1 MSDPQV
7 AGPQIAG
14 PQAHV
19 AVLMDLE
26 SLSRAGAVPPPAEL
40 AAALL
45 RYAAGVGRVMFARA
59 YADFG
64 ARVDDANALQLARV
78 APVLVTRGPAGEDR
92 AHVRLAVEALEARYA
107 GGEPDAFVIATGDER
122 LLPLVQSLRG
132 DGSDVLVVTP
142 ASAAVTGLR
151 GEADATATLEE
162 VLAGAVGPAS
172 TPATGEDDEG
182 DEVPTAGVP
191 STGAPAAAPAPA
203 APPAPRPT
211 PPARTR
217 APEGRGFGPP
227 PRDRFGAPEGRG
239 YGDRERRGF
248 GGPEGGRFGGPE
260 GGRFGGPEGRGFGG
274 PEGRPGRGPREFAP
288 REFGTRDFGG
298 RDAPAVNFE
307 RYDWASFVRLVD
319 ELEHRLPFVGVRY
332 LVNKVMGPRNAGLE
346 DPRQKRELINRAV
359 DDGVLEM
366 FEVGNVEGRGDPV
379 TACRLDRASPVVV
392 RFLGPATRAPKIPQ
406 GRPTSSAVPSGAT
419 EESPGDGGPPA
430 GADTADLEPSAG
442 DGGRD
447 DV

>member
-1 MSDPQV
+1 MSGPAMSDPK
-7 AGPQIAG
+7 
-14 PQAHV
+14 AHV
-19 AVLMDLE
+19 AVLVDLE
-26 SLSRAGAVPPPAEL
+26 SLARVGGTPPPADV

-45 RYAAGVGRVMFARA
+45 RYAAGVGRVMLARA

-64 ARVDDANALQLARV
+64 ARVDDANALQAARV
-78 APVLVTRGPAGEDR
+78 VPVLVTRGPAGEDR

-142 ASAAVTGLR
+142 AAAASPGLR
-151 GEADATATLEE
+151 GEADAAATLEE
-162 VLAGAVGPAS
+162 VMAGAVGPAS
-172 TPATGEDDEG
+172 TPATGDDDG
-182 DEVPTAGVP
+182 ADEVVA
-191 STGAPAAAPAPA
+191 APA
-203 APPAPRPT
+203 APRPVA
-211 PPARTR
+211 PPARPR

-239 YGDRERRGF
+239 YGDRERR
-248 GGPEGGRFGGPE
+248 RFGGPE
-260 GGRFGGPEGRGFGG
+260 GFGGEGPGAGAGRFGGRD
-274 PEGRPGRGPREFAP
+274 EGRPGRGPREFGG
-288 REFGTRDFGG
+288 REGGFGG
-298 RDAPAVNFE
+298 REAPPLDFE

-332 LVNKVMGPRNAGLE
+332 LVNKVMGPRNAGIE

-366 FEVGNVEGRGDPV
+366 YEVGNVEGRGDPV

-392 RFLGPATRAPKIPQ
+392 RFLGPSSRAPNVPA
-406 GRPTSSAVPSGAT
+406 GRPGLASDAT
-419 EESPGDGGPPA
+419 EASPGDGGPSSGDEA
-430 GADTADLEPSAG
+430 EFQPSAD
-442 DGGRD
+442 DGGGD

>member
-1 MSDPQV
+1 MSQPK
-7 AGPQIAG
+7 
-14 PQAHV
+14 AHV

-26 SLSRAGAVPPPAEL
+26 SLSRAGAAPAPAAL
-40 AAALL
+40 GAALL

-64 ARVDDANALQLARV
+64 PRVDDANALQAVRL

-142 ASAAVTGLR
+142 AGAELSGLR
-151 GEADATATLEE
+151 GEADGSATIEE
-162 VLAGAVGPAS
+162 VLGGAVGPAS
-172 TPATGEDDEG
+172 TPALDGGVDDEG
-182 DEVPTAGVP
+182 DDV
-191 STGAPAAAPAPA
+191 AAPAKAVPTVP
-203 APPAPRPT
+203 PPAPRPVA
-211 PPARTR
+211 PPVRPR
-217 APEGRGFGPP
+217 APRDARGFGPP

-248 GGPEGGRFGGPE
+248 GGPEAGRFGGRAE
-260 GGRFGGPEGRGFGG
+260 
-274 PEGRPGRGPREFAP
+274 PEGRPARGPRDFAP
-288 REFGTRDFGG
+288 REFGTREFGG
-298 RDAPAVNFE
+298 REGPALNFE

-332 LVNKVMGPRNAGLE
+332 LVNKVMGPRNAGIE
-346 DPRQKRELINRAV
+346 DPRHKRELINRAV

-366 FEVGNVEGRGDPV
+366 YEVGNVEGRGDPV

-392 RFLGPATRAPKIPQ
+392 RFLGPTSRAPKIPP
-406 GRPTSSAVPSGAT
+406 GRPTSAGVASDAT
-419 EESPGDGGPPA
+419 DASPGDGGPSS
-430 GADTADLEPSAG
+430 GADVSADVGDFEASAG

>member
-1 MSDPQV
+1 MSEPK
-7 AGPQIAG
+7 
-14 PQAHV
+14 AHV

-26 SLSRAGAVPPPAEL
+26 SLSRAGAAPAPAAL

-45 RYAAGVGRVMFARA
+45 RYAGGVGRVMFARA

-64 ARVDDANALQLARV
+64 PRVDDANALQAARV

-122 LLPLVQSLRG
+122 LLPLVASLRA

-142 ASAAVTGLR
+142 ASADLTGLR
-151 GEADATATLEE
+151 GEADASATVEE

-172 TPATGEDDEG
+172 TSAQGEDDAG
-182 DEVPTAGVP
+182 DE
-191 STGAPAAAPAPA
+191 APAAAPVAPA
-203 APPAPRPT
+203 APKPPTPRPLAPPARPAPRD
-211 PPARTR
+211 A
-217 APEGRGFGPP
+217 RGFGSP

-248 GGPEGGRFGGPE
+248 GGPAGGRFGGAE
-260 GGRFGGPEGRGFGG
+260 GGRSAGRGEPEGRSA
-274 PEGRPGRGPREFAP
+274 RGPRDFAP
-288 REFGTRDFGG
+288 REFGTREFGG
-298 RDAPAVNFE
+298 REGPALNFE

-332 LVNKVMGPRNAGLE
+332 LVNKVIGPRNAGIE
-346 DPRQKRELINRAV
+346 DPRHKRELINRAV

-366 FEVGNVEGRGDPV
+366 YEVGNVEGRGDPV
-379 TACRLDRASPVVV
+379 TACRLNRASPVVV
-392 RFLGPATRAPKIPQ
+392 RFLGPTSRAPKIPA
-406 GRPTSSAVPSGAT
+406 GRPTSAGVAADAT
-419 EESPGDGGPPA
+419 DASPGDGGPSSGSDASA
-430 GADTADLEPSAG
+430 GADDFDGSSG